1 MPSSARKAGAASLA
15 PRPSPAC
22 AALAAVGG
30 ACGACGAASARPS
43 SWVSSLCPSLS
54 RANSQCTGQA
64 TLEVLLLIGKVIPSY
79 CRIPGKCRN
88 VEKGE

>member
-1 MPSSARKAGAASLA
+1 MPSSARKAGASSLA
-15 PRPSPAC
+15 PQPSPAC

-30 ACGACGAASARPS
+30 AVSARPS